1 VTTPE
6 PPSSLT
12 PEALASLIARS
23 IALVGSD
30 ALLVG
35 TRTAHYMVE
44 DHLPSLVAL
53 PTSPAQIAA
62 LLALAG
68 EVGAAVT
75 PWGGGTQMGIG
86 YPLRRVDMVISL
98 ERLNT
103 VITHNPTDHEVTV
116 QAGCT
121 VATLNAALAQQGQFV
136 ALDGPLG
143 AHATVGGRLA
153 TGTVGLRRGR
163 YGHVRDLITNLVIA
177 RSDGVLMH
185 TGGEVARNMLYH
197 TLGYDLNKLYIGSLG
212 TLGVIIQAT
221 LRTAP
226 ISEAEAT
233 VIASFE
239 DVSIIWELLEDLE
252 AAELFPAALTVCGP
266 GTLAADR
273 GLTAERAEQLQPAAH
288 PLLLM
293 RLASDHQ
300 TLRRQALT
308 VYSVIM
314 KYSERRPL
322 LLSSVAGLPV
332 WAALNDLPATADL
345 LPTEAVIK
353 VSVLP
358 SELAKVVELAH
369 TIGAEHDLRLAWMG
383 DAATGQVWLR
393 VMGARDAAGAED
405 RTAFAASL
413 MGLQSALARI
423 WRNATVLG
431 CVPELRAQLPIWGA
445 DPEGVQLLR
454 ALKGRFD
461 PLDVLNPG
469 RFGGPA

>member
-1 VTTPE
+1 MPE
-6 PPSSLT
+6 PSPSLA
-12 PEALASLIARS
+12 PAALASLIARS
-23 IALVGSD
+23 TALMGSD

-35 TRTAHYMVE
+35 TRTADYRVE
-44 DHLPSLVAL
+44 GHQPSLVAL
-53 PTSPAQIAA
+53 PDMPAQVAS
-62 LLALAG
+62 LLAMAG
-68 EVGAAVT
+68 ELGATVA

-86 YPLRRVDMVISL
+86 YPLRRADVVLSL
-98 ERLNT
+98 ERLNAVLT
-103 VITHNPTDHEVTV
+103 RDPADHEVTV
-116 QAGCT
+116 GAGCT
-121 VATLNAALAQQGQFV
+121 IAALNAALAPQGHFV

-143 AHATVGGRLA
+143 DSATVGGRLA

-163 YGHVRDLITNLVIA
+163 YGNARDLVTNLVVA

-185 TGGEVARNMLYH
+185 TGGEAARNMLYH
-197 TLGYDLNKLYIGSLG
+197 TLGYDLNKLYVGSLG

-226 ISEAEAT
+226 LSEAEAT

-239 DVSIIWELLEDLE
+239 DVSILWELLEDLE

-266 GTLAADR
+266 GVLAANR
-273 GLTAERAEQLQPAAH
+273 GLTAEGAEQLQPAAH
-288 PLLLM
+288 PLLLV
-293 RLASDHQ
+293 RLASDQQ

-322 LLSSVAGLPV
+322 LLSSAAGLPV

-345 LPTEAVIK
+345 LATEAVIK
-353 VSVLP
+353 VAVLP

-393 VMGARDAAGAED
+393 VMGARDAAGGED
-405 RTAFAASL
+405 PTAFAASL

-431 CVPELRAQLPIWGA
+431 CAPALRAHLPIWGA
-445 DPEGVQLLR
+445 DPENVELLR

-461 PLDVLNPG
+461 PLAVLNPG
-469 RFGGPA
+469 RFGGPAA